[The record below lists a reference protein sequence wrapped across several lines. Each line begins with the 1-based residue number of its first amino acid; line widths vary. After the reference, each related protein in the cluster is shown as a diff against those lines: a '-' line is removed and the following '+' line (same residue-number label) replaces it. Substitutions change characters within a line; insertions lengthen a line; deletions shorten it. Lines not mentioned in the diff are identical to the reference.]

1 MERTV
6 HITITRIV
14 RVWGHPVL
22 NGLTRAKQRRQL
34 CKALLPDDFDHE
46 KSTDAAALFLRES
59 GDTLALSEGSLRM
72 LVNGNRR
79 SLSGAIDRLGS
90 AAFTTELIAKLNRN
104 EPIRYRAHQE
114 PVCSRDDLLEKLHQ
128 LVRTSEPRLDR
139 NSPFFGENPLE
150 PDYPGGPGAESYAR
164 LSKLRRELLE
174 QGSLRAVTW
183 AAAITVLAAWTQWR
197 VGELEWLY
205 DRGAVEAYLSLPD
218 GEPEKRGLEF
228 HIPFDRESYMHPYHI
243 HLYRPTAR
251 ELYPIGTLTMERSG
265 GQPVIRMELRYSLS
279 DRPENLQGRWCYVG
293 MPMLS
298 PRDSMVYAVMADE
311 RSGAAAILSFHFT
324 DFRSGDMYFRVGF
337 LLTTHPLTH
346 ALQQQ
351 MVAITRREPDEAQRA
366 LIRGVLALGESLELS
381 PEQLE
386 GFLERHRDASWM
398 PRFRER
404 LLPFLRLHETK
415 RYHLGT
421 KELLEYSLSGLGYE
435 DRLRIALLLK
445 DCAAQTEDDG
455 RLFLRAKEPEELH
468 NLMK

>member
-6 HITITRIV
+6 HITISKIV
-14 RVWGHPVL
+14 STWGHPKL
-22 NGLTRAKQRRQL
+22 CALTRAKHRRQL
-34 CKALLPDDFDHE
+34 CKALLPDDFDDE

-90 AAFTTELIAKLNRN
+90 TAFTSELIAKLNRN
-104 EPIRYRAHQE
+104 APIRYRAQQAT
-114 PVCSRDDLLEKLHQ
+114 VCSRDDLMEKLYR

-139 NSPFFGENPLE
+139 NSPLFAENPLE
-150 PDYPGGPGAESYAR
+150 PDWPGGPGAEGYAK
-164 LSKLRRELLE
+164 LAKLRRELLE
-174 QGSLRAVTW
+174 NGSLRAVTW
-183 AAAITVLAAWTQWR
+183 AVAITVLAGWAQWR

-205 DRGAVEAYLSLPD
+205 DRSAVEDWLSRPD
-218 GEPEKRGLEF
+218 GAPEKKGLEL
-228 HIPFDRESYMHPYHI
+228 HVPFDRPSYMHEYRI

-251 ELYPIGTLTMERSG
+251 ELYPIGKLTMGRSG
-265 GQPVIRMELRYSLS
+265 GQPVIRMELHYSLS
-279 DRPENLQGRWCYVG
+279 DRPENLDGRWCYVG
-293 MPMLS
+293 TPMLS

-311 RSGAAAILSFHFT
+311 KSGATAILSFHFT
-324 DFRSGDMYFRVGF
+324 DFRSGDMYFRVGQ

-346 ALQQQ
+346 ELQQQ
-351 MVAITRREPDEAQRA
+351 QVAITRREPDAEQMS
-366 LIRGVLALGESLELS
+366 LIRGVLALGERLELS

-386 GFLERHRDASWM
+386 EFLERHRDAAWM

-415 RYHLGT
+415 HYHLGT

-445 DCAAQTEDDG
+445 DCAAQIEDDG
-455 RLFLRAKEPEELH
+455 RLFLRTKEPEELH